1 MSDETGADVRAH
13 VEALRRE
20 LRRRDLAGFVV
31 PRADEHQGEYVP
43 AGAQRRAWISGFTGS
58 AGIAVVLLDKAAL
71 FVDGRYTLQAPAE
84 APGDIFE
91 FLHLMDDPHTD
102 WAARNLPR
110 GGRLGYDPRLHTVG
124 WVEKMAAAA
133 ERAGASLVACD
144 DNPLDAAWPD
154 RPSPPL
160 EPVVPHELRYAGKSS
175 ADKRAELAKELEKA
189 GVSAAVL
196 TQPDSIAWLL
206 NVRGADVPC
215 TPLPLSFAIL
225 KADASVDWF
234 IDARKLTPDAR
245 AQLGNE
251 VAVHEPEAFGP
262 SLESLTGVVR
272 VDPATASAWVFDRLS
287 AAGVKVDRGPD
298 PCALPKA
305 CKNEGELAGTRAAH
319 KRDAV
324 AVTRFLCWL
333 GHQAPAGKL
342 TEIDAAD
349 RLFAM
354 REKDELFR
362 GPSFETISGAG
373 PNGAIVHYRVS
384 EKTNRKIEPGSL
396 YLVDSGAQYLDG
408 TTDITRTVA
417 IGEPTDEMRRHF
429 TLVLKGHIA
438 LATARFPKGTSGSQL
453 DTLARQFLWQAG
465 RDFDHGT
472 GHGVG
477 SYLSVHE
484 GPQRISKVP
493 NSVGLLP
500 GMIVSN
506 EPGYYKQGAY
516 GIRIENLLVVQPDTA
531 VPDAERPMFSFE
543 TLTLAPI
550 DRTLIDRKL
559 MSDTEIAWLDA
570 YHARVYETLAPQ
582 LDLITTA
589 WLAEATAPIGPASI
603 EEIA

>member
-1 MSDETGADVRAH
+1 MRAAVERVGGA
-13 VEALRRE
+13 
-20 LRRRDLAGFVV
+20 
-31 PRADEHQGEYVP
+31 
-43 AGAQRRAWISGFTGS
+43 
-58 AGIAVVLLDKAAL
+58 
-71 FVDGRYTLQAPAE
+71 
-84 APGDIFE
+84 
-91 FLHLMDDPHTD
+91 
-102 WAARNLPR
+102 
-110 GGRLGYDPRLHTVG
+110 
-124 WVEKMAAAA
+124 
-133 ERAGASLVACD
+133 LVSCE

-154 RPSPPL
+154 QPPPPT
-160 EPVVPHELRYAGKSS
+160 EPALPHDMRYAGKSS
-175 ADKRAELAKELEKA
+175 ADKRAELGRQLEET
-189 GVSAAVL
+189 GLSAAVL

-225 KADASVDWF
+225 RTDSSVDWF
-234 IDARKLTPDAR
+234 IDERKLTPETR

-251 VAVHEPEAFGP
+251 VAVRQPEALGAA
-262 SLESLTGVVR
+262 LEALTGTVR
-272 VDPATASAWVFDRLS
+272 VDPASASAWVFDRLA

-333 GHQAPAGKL
+333 AHEAGTGKL

-349 RLFAM
+349 RLFAL
-354 REKDELFR
+354 RRSGALFQ

-373 PNGAIVHYRVS
+373 PNGAIVHYRVTD
-384 EKTNRKIEPGSL
+384 KTNRRIEPGSL

-408 TTDITRTVA
+408 TTDVTRTVA
-417 IGEPTDEMRRHF
+417 VGEPTEDMRRHF

-453 DTLARQFLWQAG
+453 DVLARQFLWQAG

-493 NSVGLLP
+493 NSIALLP

-531 VPDAERPMFSFE
+531 IPDPDRQMFSFE

-559 MSDTEIAWLDA
+559 MTEAEIAWLDA
-570 YHARVYETLAPQ
+570 YHARVYETLTPQ

-589 WLAEATAPIGPASI
+589 WLAEATAPIGPVSLDDVL
-603 EEIA
+603 